1 MDDLLRDW
9 CEGPVAETYLCF
21 PKPCPLSFQGL
32 GRLEESLK
40 SEEKGP
46 SEGSLMDAYWRP
58 LETSPPA
65 VMTHLG
71 GPLPAW
77 AKVFSPP
84 ASAFLCLMSTD
95 AGKVGNK
102 GLQRATPSGTP
113 LREAGSSGGT
123 TGEGEHGNSGKQGA
137 QIPPCFTCG
146 SNGCGCALEHGMT
159 DGSSVNARETQKPW
173 GPGAWA
179 ILLTGLERVFILR
192 MGTLFCIP
200 RP

>member
-123 TGEGEHGNSGKQGA
+123 TGEGEHGNSESSDAGA
-137 QIPPCFTCG
+137 Y
-146 SNGCGCALEHGMT
+146 NMT
-159 DGSSVNARETQKPW
+159 HLDAGRIFLNFLFVLSH
-173 GPGAWA
+173 
-179 ILLTGLERVFILR
+179 LFYDYL
-192 MGTLFCIP
+192 TLFHNVSTMLLHWNMYIICK
-200 RP
+200 